1 MIVLKHL
8 FAFFATKVEKS
19 WELEDRSKEFFCT
32 FAPDFGKRTMKR
44 YTLHYIFQFLGAIF
58 TLLFVACASESQW
71 NDIEFYKVEKQEQL
85 SESPLDDTDEE
96 NTEDEDSVEDKF
108 TQLHTGL
115 KREMD
120 VKVDMQFLKSDKD
133 TNERVCQLINAQLIE
148 ILLHQSSELSADEA
162 VAQYIDDVKGEFHSD
177 EVADIYRDHLT
188 GRAEYGMGQVINYR
202 LVEEAFNGG
211 AHPCI
216 VTTILRFNTKT
227 GEMIT
232 ADNLFPATKKD
243 QLKEMLLR
251 RLMENQ
257 HVRSL
262 DELHKKGILEMTD
275 MFVSNNIALREDSIE
290 FHYNEYDI
298 APYSY
303 GTFTICLGYD
313 EAKEV
318 MNADQTVKP

>member
-1 MIVLKHL
+1 
-8 FAFFATKVEKS
+8 
-19 WELEDRSKEFFCT
+19 
-32 FAPDFGKRTMKR
+32 MKR
-44 YTLHYIFQFLGAIF
+44 DTLHYTFLFLGALY
-58 TLLFVACASESQW
+58 TLLFMACTSKSQW
-71 NDIEFYKVEKQEQL
+71 NDIEFYRVEKQEQL
-85 SESPLDDTDEE
+85 SESPLDDADGEQMEEKDTVRDEFAQFSLGE
-96 NTEDEDSVEDKF
+96 
-108 TQLHTGL
+108 

-133 TNERVCQLINAQLIE
+133 TNERVCRLINGQLIE

-162 VAQYIDDVKGEFHSD
+162 VAQYIEDVRGEFHSD
-177 EVADIYRDHLT
+177 EVADIYHDRLT
-188 GRAEYGMGQVINYR
+188 GRAEYGMKQVINYR
-202 LVEEAFNGG
+202 LEEEVFNGG

-232 ADNLFPATKKD
+232 PDDLCPITTKN

-290 FHYNEYDI
+290 FYYNEYDI
-298 APYSY
+298 APYAN
-303 GTFTICLGYD
+303 GTFAICLGYD

-318 MNADQTVKP
+318 MNVAQTVNP

>member
-1 MIVLKHL
+1 
-8 FAFFATKVEKS
+8 
-19 WELEDRSKEFFCT
+19 
-32 FAPDFGKRTMKR
+32 MKR

-177 EVADIYRDHLT
+177 EVADIYRDHGTRRIRHGAGHQLPAG
-188 GRAEYGMGQVINYR
+188 GRSFQR
-202 LVEEAFNGG
+202 RCSSLHRDH
-211 AHPCI
+211 HPE
-216 VTTILRFNTKT
+216 VQH
-227 GEMIT
+227 
-232 ADNLFPATKKD
+232 KD
-243 QLKEMLLR
+243 GRDDYSRQPLPR
-251 RLMENQ
+251 Y
-257 HVRSL
+257 
-262 DELHKKGILEMTD
+262 KKGPTERD
-275 MFVSNNIALREDSIE
+275 AF
-290 FHYNEYDI
+290 
-298 APYSY
+298 APAH
-303 GTFTICLGYD
+303 GEPACPFAG
-313 EAKEV
+313 
-318 MNADQTVKP
+318 